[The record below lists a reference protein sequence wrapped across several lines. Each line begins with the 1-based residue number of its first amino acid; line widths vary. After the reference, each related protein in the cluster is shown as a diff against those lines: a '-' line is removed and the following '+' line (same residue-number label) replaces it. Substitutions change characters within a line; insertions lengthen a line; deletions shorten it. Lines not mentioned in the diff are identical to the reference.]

1 MPCVPSGVSHFFY
14 LDLLSFSS
22 SRKTEVGLVWRTCTS
37 LGNGVT
43 QETRVC
49 KDGIVLGPMWLA
61 LGLWLWRR
69 GPNTLE
75 ERREPYRPAL
85 CLLGGASCCSRHQW
99 RRRGFVVRRR
109 RQMRVLL
116 SEELSA
122 GGHSRPSCL
131 GVTA

>member
-22 SRKTEVGLVWRTCTS
+22 SRKTGVGLVWRTCTS

-61 LGLWLWRR
+61 LGLWLWRK
-69 GPNTLE
+69 GSNTLE
-75 ERREPYRPAL
+75 ERRNHTDLHYV
-85 CLLGGASCCSRHQW
+85 CSGEQ
-99 RRRGFVVRRR
+99 VVAVEISGDDGDLWCREGDR
-109 RQMRVLL
+109 
-116 SEELSA
+116 
-122 GGHSRPSCL
+122 
-131 GVTA
+131 